1 MAIPTT
7 MRYVDHGAGG
17 GPEVLQAKDGP
28 VPELGAGEVL
38 IRVAVAGVNRPDCLQ
53 RSGRY
58 PPPADASPHIGL
70 EVAGEVVA
78 LGQGVTEWKPGD
90 RVCALTNGGGYA
102 EYAAAP
108 SGQVLPVPQ
117 GLSMMQAA
125 ALPETYFTVWA
136 NLIERGRLAK
146 GETVLVH
153 GGSSGIGITAIQMAK
168 AWGATVFCTVGSAD
182 KAQAC
187 LEVGADA
194 AINYRTHD
202 FVDEVRRL
210 TGNRG
215 ADVVLDMV
223 GGPYI
228 ERNLKLLALE
238 GRLVQIAFLQPSR
251 VEVDWMP
258 LMLKRLTFTG
268 STLRARPPAEKARL
282 AQQLREH
289 VWPLLAQGRLLPVIH
304 KVFALDKAAEA
315 HALMESS
322 EHIGKI
328 MLQVGRAD

>member
-1 MAIPTT
+1 MTIPAT
-7 MRYVDHGAGG
+7 MQYVDHGAGG
-17 GPEVLQAKDGP
+17 PPEVLTLKSGA

-58 PPPADASPHIGL
+58 PPPSDASPHIGL
-70 EVAGEVVA
+70 EVAGEVAAV
-78 LGQGVTEWKPGD
+78 GQGVTEWRVGD
-90 RVCALTNGGGYA
+90 PVCALTNGGGYA
-102 EYAAAP
+102 EYVTAP
-108 SGQVLPVPQ
+108 SGQVLPVPK
-117 GLSMMQAA
+117 GLSMLQAA

-136 NLIERGRLAK
+136 NLIERGRLQQ
-146 GETVLVH
+146 GERVLVH
-153 GGSSGIGITAIQMAK
+153 GGSSGIGITAIQMGK
-168 AWGATVFCTVGSAD
+168 AWGATVYCTVGNED
-182 KAQAC
+182 KAGAC
-187 LEVGADA
+187 RALGADA
-194 AINYRTHD
+194 AINYRTRD
-202 FVDEVRRL
+202 FVAETLRL

-215 ADVVLDMV
+215 VDVVLDMV

-228 ERNLKLLALE
+228 EKNLKLLALE

-268 STLRARPPAEKARL
+268 STLRARPAAEKARL

-289 VWPLLAQGRLLPVIH
+289 IWPHLEAGRMLPVIH
-304 KVFALDKAAEA
+304 KVFPLAQAGAA

-328 MLQVGRAD
+328 MLQVAAQ